1 MKVQKFSFLLVI
13 AILTLF
19 VGSCWGADIPE
30 PKFFSGTPHFES
42 DKEFPGALVYRKPDV
57 KVSYTKVLID
67 PIEIWVAEDSEYKG
81 IDPDEAKV
89 IADSLRQTIVKEL
102 EPEYPVVEEAGE
114 GVLGIRLAITNVY
127 IKTKKRGLL
136 GYTPIGLVV
145 TTIGNLAGLR
155 TELNKATIEAELLD
169 GGTNEQLA
177 AVIDPLGS
185 DGMEEAS
192 WEELGKRLEAYA
204 KRLRARLDERTGKS
218 SKE

>member
-1 MKVQKFSFLLVI
+1 MKAKNFPFLLVI
-13 AILTLF
+13 AILALF
-19 VGSCWGADIPE
+19 VGRCWGADIPE

-81 IDPDEAKV
+81 IDPDEVKV

-136 GYTPIGLVV
+136 GYTPIGFVV

-169 GGTNEQLA
+169 GGTNEQLGA
-177 AVIDPLGS
+177 LIDPLGS
-185 DGMEEAS
+185 DSMEEAS

-218 SKE
+218 SK

>member
-1 MKVQKFSFLLVI
+1 MKTKKSSFVLAI

-19 VGSCWGADIPE
+19 VGIGWAADIPE
-30 PKFFSGTPHFES
+30 PKFFHGTPHFEP
-42 DKEFPGALVYRKPDV
+42 DKEFPGAFIFRKPEV
-57 KVSYTKVLID
+57 KASYTKVLID

-89 IADSLRQTIVKEL
+89 IADNLRQTIVKEL
-102 EPEYPVVEEAGE
+102 EPEYPVVEEPGE

-136 GYTPIGLVV
+136 GYTPIGFVV
-145 TTIGNLAGLR
+145 TAIGNLAGLR

-169 GGTNEQLA
+169 GGSNEQLA
-177 AVIDPLGS
+177 ALIDPLGS
-185 DGMEEAS
+185 DSMEEAS

-218 SKE
+218 SK

>member
-81 IDPDEAKV
+81 IDPDEVKV
-89 IADSLRQTIVKEL
+89 IADSLRQIIVKEL
-102 EPEYPVVEEAGE
+102 EPEYQVVEEPGE

-136 GYTPIGLVV
+136 GYTPIGFVV

-204 KRLRARLDERTGKS
+204 KRLRARLDERIGKS
-218 SKE
+218 PK